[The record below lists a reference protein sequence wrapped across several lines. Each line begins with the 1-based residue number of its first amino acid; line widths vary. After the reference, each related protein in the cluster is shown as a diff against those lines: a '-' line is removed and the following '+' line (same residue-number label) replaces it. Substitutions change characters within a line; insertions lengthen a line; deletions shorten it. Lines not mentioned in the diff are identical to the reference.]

1 MVKQKMSA
9 WIRGKKRSRIQKKLD
24 ISEQQADELLS
35 IVSLRPLL
43 RKRLEPEDTQALQ
56 RILSKHEFEPAAF
69 ESLVEK
75 RLQKIKFLLEARMQ
89 AFSTFANGLDQ
100 SQRIA
105 LSEMMDSC
113 EHGRRRRF
121 CA

>member
-1 MVKQKMSA
+1 MVKQKMRA
-9 WIRGKKRSRIQKKLD
+9 WIRGKKRSRLQKKLD

-35 IVSLRPLL
+35 ILL
-43 RKRLEPEDTQALQ
+43 PGLHARQRLKIGDTQALGK
-56 RILSKHEFEPAAF
+56 ILSKYEFEPAAF
-69 ESLVEK
+69 ESMVDS
-75 RLQKIKFLLEARMQ
+75 RLQEIKVMLDAKVQ
-89 AFSTFANGLDQ
+89 TFIVFVEGLNQ

-105 LSEMMDSC
+105 LSEMMASS